1 MDANGNV
8 VRTIKESPEQAYTPR
23 TTDNAT
29 SLSVSISVIK
39 ITSSSVH
46 LEWKTN
52 IPTDSKIFLNQPDG
66 SIKVI
71 SSASGNSTMH
81 FVDISNLISGTLY
94 NYTIEAIANN
104 QVDKKSGF
112 FSTNPDSPTRM
123 VAELLSS
130 DFLGLYC
137 SAPSVQVKIFDQ
149 DNKEMVGQNI
159 VVTNNLTGEIKSG
172 QSPFRERFGLI
183 SIKEGVYTLNVK
195 SGNFNQNLEVHVREP
210 NFRLRTVDGRINVDP
225 KYDVGPFISDNGVY
239 QDMSGGMTL
248 TKTDYGFIC
257 KH

>member
-1 MDANGNV
+1 MQMGMLFAQSKKHHN
-8 VRTIKESPEQAYTPR
+8 RL
-23 TTDNAT
+23 
-29 SLSVSISVIK
+29 SLHRLQIVQRRCLFFGDIK

-71 SSASGNSTMH
+71 SSASGNSTIH
-81 FVDISNLISGTLY
+81 FVDITNLISGTLY

-183 SIKEGVYTLNVK
+183 SIKERGLHIK
-195 SGNFNQNLEVHVREP
+195 
-210 NFRLRTVDGRINVDP
+210 
-225 KYDVGPFISDNGVY
+225 
-239 QDMSGGMTL
+239 
-248 TKTDYGFIC
+248 C
-257 KH
+257 